1 MRTEPIE
8 IFPRFVL
15 GERVVYYYEV
25 RNTRHGDSGTTTRG
39 ALITTVR
46 NICIERTIDEVKIYY
61 QLNFGGIGDQDSF
74 IHEDK
79 LNNYDDIK
87 L

>member
-1 MRTEPIE
+1 MKTEPIE
-8 IFPRFVL
+8 INPRFAL
-15 GERVVYYYEV
+15 GEQVVYYYEDG
-25 RNTRHGDSGTTTRG
+25 NTRQRNSVTTRG

-46 NICIERTIDEVKIYY
+46 NIRIERTINEVEIYY
-61 QLNFGGIGDQDSF
+61 QLDFNGIGDHDSF

-79 LNNYDDIK
+79 LHHYGDIN